1 MTRDTE
7 GKKLVALRI
16 QLTPEEYDFAEFY
29 GQEFCN
35 GSPRD
40 YLRMLLSQALAKEME
55 WERQVKARLKEEEAN
70 GRQPAP
76 ESSPYPDLDDEIPF

>member
-7 GKKLVALRI
+7 GKKLVGLRI
-16 QLTPEEYDFAEFY
+16 WLTPEEFDFAEFY

-40 YLRMLLSQALAKEME
+40 YLRMLLSQALAKEMQ

-70 GRQPAP
+70 GRPQAP
-76 ESSPYPDLDDEIPF
+76 ESSPYPDFDDEIPF